1 MGKRIARAGLA
12 GFLIGILVLGLG
24 GRLAMRL
31 VAILIHQTTHFGFGA
46 TLGIIVIGGVLGTL
60 AGLAYGI
67 MIERTVP
74 MNAAAKGTLYGTVL
88 FVVLVLF
95 QPPAIRAE
103 VTAAR
108 DYWWAIIPLFW
119 VVCLAYA
126 VTLATAL
133 DRRSTQTI
141 GV

>member
-1 MGKRIARAGLA
+1 
-12 GFLIGILVLGLG
+12 
-24 GRLAMRL
+24 
-31 VAILIHQTTHFGFGA
+31 
-46 TLGIIVIGGVLGTL
+46 
-60 AGLAYGI
+60 
-67 MIERTVP
+67 MIERSVP
-74 MNAAAKGTLYGTVL
+74 MNAAAKGILYGTVL

-133 DRRSTQTI
+133 DRRSAQTI